1 MIYKAIQGLPQA
13 HARIKGSKE
22 YPDIRGNVYLYEVYN
37 GTVLFRRTD
46 GNPEELEK
54 KYGGFFG
61 FHIHEG
67 NACTGDSQD
76 PFADTKGHDNPEK
89 KNIPDMQEYL
99 PPVLSNDGNC
109 MDGDLYG
116 RFYPM
121 DVVGRTIVLHE
132 MPDDFKTQ
140 PSGDSGNEDCM
151 R

>member
-37 GTVLFRRTD
+37 GTVLL
-46 GNPEELEK
+46 GELIGIPEELGEE
-54 KYGGFFG
+54 
-61 FHIHEG
+61 HPRH
-67 NACTGDSQD
+67 AGD
-76 PFADTKGHDNPEK
+76 
-89 KNIPDMQEYL
+89 L
-99 PPVLSNDGNC
+99 PPVLGNDGTAW
-109 MDGDLYG
+109 MEIYTG

-140 PSGDSGNEDCM
+140 PSGDSGMKIACGEIKAWEQECKNKNGNE
-151 R
+151 

>member
-37 GTVLFRRTD
+37 GTVLLGELT
-46 GNPEELEK
+46 GIPEELEK

-76 PFADTKGHDNPEK
+76 PFADTKGHYNPEK
-89 KNIPDMQEYL
+89 EEHPRYAGDL
-99 PPVLSNDGNC
+99 PPVLSNDGWRFIPEDSIQW
-109 MDGDLYG
+109 MLSAG
-116 RFYPM
+116 RSYFM
-121 DVVGRTIVLHE
+121 RCRMTSR
-132 MPDDFKTQ
+132 
-140 PSGDSGNEDCM
+140 PSRPEI
-151 R
+151 RE